1 MPYTSKVSKVRTS
14 MLGGRDLALCDGL
27 LDLLADRIADRV
39 AAQLRERAQAPATR
53 RQGWTDPIVPPAP
66 ELRPD
71 SLYRVADVM
80 QRLGVSRATVYNLAR
95 NGKLELVK
103 IGVRS
108 SGVTGKSLI
117 ALIGGRRTQS
127 TRT

>member
-1 MPYTSKVSKVRTS
+1 MPYVSKASKTGTS

-39 AAQLRERAQAPATR
+39 AAQLRERAQAPAAR
-53 RQGWTDPIVPPAP
+53 RQGWADSIAPPAP

-103 IGVRS
+103 IGLRS

-117 ALIGGRRTQS
+117 ALIEQNRGA
-127 TRT
+127 